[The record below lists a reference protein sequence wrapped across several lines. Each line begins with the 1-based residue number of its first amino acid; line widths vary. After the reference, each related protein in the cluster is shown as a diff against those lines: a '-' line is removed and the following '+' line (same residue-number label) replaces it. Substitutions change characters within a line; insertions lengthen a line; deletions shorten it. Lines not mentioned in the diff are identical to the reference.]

1 MMETI
6 QVLNWD
12 RTVAGRIYAKD
23 VEELLKSGNYEK
35 INDSIIRC
43 RQKDD
48 NNGQEIK

>member
-23 VEELLKSGNYEK
+23 VEELLKSGRYEK
-35 INDSIIRC
+35 
-43 RQKDD
+43 
-48 NNGQEIK
+48 